1 MKIFSFLFF
10 LILIFEI
17 QSQQQD
23 TQKTEPQQ
31 DTQQQ
36 KNETQNNTQQQPNPN
51 NDTKSNTQQT
61 NTTNNQQNNNSN
73 LNQTKPE
80 QKNATEVTKKL
91 EEQLKQVI
99 NNLIN
104 STNSNNTE
112 IPKVDNK
119 DKANEKKAEKPFN
132 LTESLINFFVETFG
146 NKSKTNDSEK
156 KEKNDS
162 KARINEEVEKRRREY
177 EMQQRLMQERDRRR
191 REAFEARA
199 QAEMIRI
206 ENQKKE
212 EMKKKE
218 QQERR
223 HFENIISNTTFSEI
237 IQISLER
244 GETETLYLDLNA
256 FQKIKMAVVL
266 TDEEEK
272 CSFVFSG
279 PNSRGRT
286 SALYKVNNKKYLYYE
301 YETVRK
307 GEYIIEITNKGSKEN
322 EFVFLLQENKEKK
335 KDNINTE
342 KIDKISL
349 LLDNIDNNVN
359 QLRNKKKIE
368 IKQINS
374 HNEKVQ
380 KYNQSIIT
388 YSLIE
393 ILTMI
398 LVFIAQS
405 YYISSIVNKI

>member
-1 MKIFSFLFF
+1 M
-10 LILIFEI
+10 
-17 QSQQQD
+17 
-23 TQKTEPQQ
+23 
-31 DTQQQ
+31 QQ
-36 KNETQNNTQQQPNPN
+36 K
-51 NDTKSNTQQT
+51 
-61 NTTNNQQNNNSN
+61 
-73 LNQTKPE
+73 
-80 QKNATEVTKKL
+80 
-91 EEQLKQVI
+91 
-99 NNLIN
+99 
-104 STNSNNTE
+104 
-112 IPKVDNK
+112 
-119 DKANEKKAEKPFN
+119 
-132 LTESLINFFVETFG
+132 
-146 NKSKTNDSEK
+146 
-156 KEKNDS
+156 
-162 KARINEEVEKRRREY
+162 
-177 EMQQRLMQERDRRR
+177 LMQERDRKR

-212 EMKKKE
+212 QMKKKE

-256 FQKIKMAVVL
+256 FQKIKIAVLL

-286 SALYKVNNKKYLYYE
+286 SALYKVNNKNYLYYE
-301 YETVRK
+301 HETVRK
-307 GEYIIEITNKGSKEN
+307 GEYIIDITNKGSKEN
-322 EFVFLLQENKEKK
+322 EFVFFLQENKEKK

-368 IKQINS
+368 IRQINS
-374 HNEKVQ
+374 HTEKVQ
-380 KYNQSIIT
+380 KYNQSIVT
-388 YSLIE
+388 YSIIE